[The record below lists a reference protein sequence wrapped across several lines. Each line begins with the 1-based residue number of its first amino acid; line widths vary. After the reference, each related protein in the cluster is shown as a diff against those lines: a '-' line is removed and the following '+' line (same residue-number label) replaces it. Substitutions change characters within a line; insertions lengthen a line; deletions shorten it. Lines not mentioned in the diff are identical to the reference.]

1 VGKAKGRFGYTL
13 WLTILSVLILA
24 ALFAWIYE
32 LRFGLKVTGM
42 RDVISWGLYIIT
54 FTFFVKL
61 SAGGLIVASSAE
73 VFGVKA
79 LKPLSKLGVLTAAV
93 CVSVAALSIIPDLG
107 KPQRI
112 FNLFI
117 YPNFQSPMI
126 WDVTIILLYFLLSIS
141 ELCLLSS
148 RQTAS
153 RKRTLKWLAVIG
165 LPAAFA
171 LHSITAFIFGLQISR
186 PFWNTALMAPLFV
199 VSAILSGT
207 ALVTMILWILERFG
221 SVRLGQNTW
230 RNLSVLLASS
240 LAIDLFFTFCD
251 YLTVLWGRVPK
262 DMQALHMLLPGGR
275 FQTLFWLEWVVGGL
289 IPFLMLVIPAVKRR
303 VGLMAIGSLLIL
315 CGVYSFQTELVTV
328 GMANPLVQL
337 PPGISLGTFSQG
349 ASSFQLTGSYS
360 PTWVEYLIVL
370 GLAAVSA
377 LFITLGYKYF
387 QIRDALSAPL
397 APLTPLTPSDAGF
410 ESGSNSG
417 NTSPPIR
424 GDAEI
429 RGDFT

>member
-1 VGKAKGRFGYTL
+1 MGDSTKHSIGYSL
-13 WLTILSVLILA
+13 WLAVLLLLILA

-54 FTFFVKL
+54 FTFFIKL

-93 CVSVAALSIIPDLG
+93 CVSVAAASIIPDLG
-107 KPQRI
+107 RPERVL
-112 FNLFI
+112 NLFI
-117 YPNFQSPMI
+117 YPNFESPMV
-126 WDVTIILLYFLLSIS
+126 WDVTIIILYFLLAVS
-141 ELCLLSS
+141 ELCLLLG
-148 RQTAS
+148 RKQTKA
-153 RKRTLKWLAVIG
+153 RKRILKWLAIIG

-207 ALVTMILWILERFG
+207 ALLTIILWFLQKFG
-221 SVRLGQNTW
+221 SVRLSRNTW
-230 RNLSVLLASS
+230 RNLGVLLASS

-251 YLTVLWGRVPK
+251 YLTVLWDKEPK
-262 DMQALHMLLPGGR
+262 DMQAIMMLLPSGR
-275 FQTLFWLEWVVGGL
+275 FQTLFWLEWVVGGIL
-289 IPFLMLVIPAVKRR
+289 PFLMLTVPALKRR
-303 VGLMAIGSLLIL
+303 VGMVAFGAVFIL
-315 CGVYSFQTELVTV
+315 CGVYSFQTELMTV
-328 GMANPLVQL
+328 GMANPLIQL
-337 PPGISLGTFSQG
+337 PPGISIGTFAAG
-349 ASSFQLTGSYS
+349 MSSFQLTGSYT

-370 GLAAVSA
+370 GLGAVCA
-377 LFITLGYKYF
+377 LLITLGYRYF
-387 QIRDALSAPL
+387 NIKEALIAPKDADDSANNNG
-397 APLTPLTPSDAGF
+397 TQVVSVSTDVSKDAGL
-410 ESGSNSG
+410 
-417 NTSPPIR
+417 
-424 GDAEI
+424 